1 MKYIIY
7 EEGQDKYILPI
18 CESCLT
24 GKHLSYGDD
33 HRSGENGRTD
43 CKNTENLGDKVVQCM
58 CNPEWPE
65 LYDKIEKGIE
75 KVYDDEKS
83 AEKAKIAKLEI
94 IAMKE
99 GK

>member
-1 MKYIIY
+1 
-7 EEGQDKYILPI
+7 
-18 CESCLT
+18 
-24 GKHLSYGDD
+24 
-33 HRSGENGRTD
+33 
-43 CKNTENLGDKVVQCM
+43 M